1 MSDPKTLSACLAV
14 ILPLGGLM
22 GYMKKKSVPS
32 LIAGGALGALYAA
45 SFSFLNRSSNP
56 ASEAQYV
63 GLVTGLSASAALFL
77 AMLVR
82 FLKTSKLMPGGLALI
97 GAWALFVYVS
107 ALR

>member
-1 MSDPKTLSACLAV
+1 MTDVKTVSACLAV

-22 GYMKKKSVPS
+22 GYLKKSSIPS
-32 LIAGGALGALYAA
+32 LVAGGALGALYAA

-56 ASEAQYV
+56 GSEAQYIGV
-63 GLVTGLSASAALFL
+63 VTGLSASAALFL

-82 FLKTSKLMPGGLALI
+82 FVKTTKLLPGALAMI
-97 GAWALFVYVS
+97 GAWALYVFVS